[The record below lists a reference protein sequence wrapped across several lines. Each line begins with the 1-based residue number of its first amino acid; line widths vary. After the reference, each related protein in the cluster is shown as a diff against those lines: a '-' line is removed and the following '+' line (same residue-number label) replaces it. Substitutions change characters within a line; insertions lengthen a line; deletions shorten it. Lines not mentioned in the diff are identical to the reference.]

1 MSSAPRI
8 SIGVPVYN
16 GERHIEES
24 LNALVNQTFT
34 DFEII
39 ISDNCSTDSTES
51 ICREFERR
59 DPRIRY
65 FRQAKNKGAL
75 ANFVFVLGEA
85 KAEFFMW
92 AAHDDVFEK
101 DWISSLLPLS
111 IENQCIAFGQ
121 VQTID
126 EEGEKTL
133 HIANNRDLSF
143 RGPRLLRR
151 LRYATEPGFEG
162 KANPVYGI
170 FPTDALDEEA
180 LNAFGTNDTEGD
192 VMMMFHLLDRYEIR
206 IVSGTHILKRQAPV
220 GHVMPSTAKKQR
232 QTMRRR
238 TMIDGFL
245 RYSHGYESILLR
257 VLYPLTVLRYRIANL
272 RLRRLA
278 RQ

>member
-1 MSSAPRI
+1 MSPAPRI

-16 GERHIEES
+16 GERHLEDC

-39 ISDNCSTDSTES
+39 ISDNCSTDSTET

-65 FRQAKNKGAL
+65 FRQAENKGAL

-85 KAEFFMW
+85 RAEFFMW

-111 IENQCIAFGQ
+111 MDHNCISFGQ

-126 EEGEKTL
+126 EGGAKTL

-151 LRYATEPGFEG
+151 LRYATEPGFCG

-170 FPTDALDEEA
+170 FPTAALDEDA

-206 IVSGTHILKRQAPV
+206 SVSGIHILKRQAPV
-220 GHVMPSTAKKQR
+220 GHVMPSPAKRQR
-232 QTMRRR
+232 QSMRSR

-245 RYSHGYESILLR
+245 RYSHGYENTLLR
-257 VLYPLTVLRYRIANL
+257 VLYPFTILRYRIANR
-272 RLRRLA
+272 RLRRLG

>member
-1 MSSAPRI
+1 MSLTPVI

-16 GERHIEES
+16 GEQHLGDS
-24 LNALVNQTFT
+24 LDALINQTFS

-51 ICREFERR
+51 ICREYERR

-65 FRQAKNKGAL
+65 IRQTENKGAL
-75 ANFVFVLGEA
+75 ANFAFVLGEA
-85 KAEFFMW
+85 KARFFMW

-111 IENQCIAFGQ
+111 MNNDCIAFGR

-126 EEGEKTL
+126 ERGENTI

-151 LRYATEPGFEG
+151 LRYATEPGFCG

-170 FPTDALDEEA
+170 FPTAALNEEA
-180 LNAFGTNDTEGD
+180 LNAFGTNETEGD
-192 VMMMFHLLDRYEIR
+192 VMMMFHLLDRYEIMS
-206 IVSGTHILKRQAPV
+206 ISGTRILKRQSPV
-220 GHVMPSTAKKQR
+220 GRVAPSTTRKPR
-232 QTMRRR
+232 QSMRRR

-245 RYSHGYESILLR
+245 RYSHGYENTLLR
-257 VLYPLTVLRYRIANL
+257 MLYPLTVLRYRIANL